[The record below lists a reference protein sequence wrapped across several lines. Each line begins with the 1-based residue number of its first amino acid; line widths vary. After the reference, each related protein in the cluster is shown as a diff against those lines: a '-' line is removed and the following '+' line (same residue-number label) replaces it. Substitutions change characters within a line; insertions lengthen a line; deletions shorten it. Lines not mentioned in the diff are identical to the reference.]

1 MNKQYWKYAMN
12 NESEFSKMLSNQ
24 GLSPSHGGNSPSSY
38 IMEKTIIKHFKGV
51 NSGSVNNSLLKY
63 LDIDWLERKLN
74 RISDVDELTSLYELL
89 KEDVNKFIL
98 KLKSKSK

>member
-1 MNKQYWKYAMN
+1 
-12 NESEFSKMLSNQ
+12 
-24 GLSPSHGGNSPSSY
+24 
-38 IMEKTIIKHFKGV
+38 
-51 NSGSVNNSLLKY
+51 VNNSLLKY